1 MKGPKFK
8 KGGKKMQDEKIVEL
22 YWLRDENAILET
34 KQKYGTY
41 LSKIAYNILN
51 DFEDSRECV
60 NDTYLKAWNSMPP
73 QKPNVLKTYLG
84 KITRQLSI
92 DIFRTRNRKK
102 RVSSQYTISL
112 SELEQC
118 IPNTQTTEQEIEIQL
133 LGKLINDF
141 LYTLPEQTRN
151 IFVCRYYFCD
161 SIKNISA
168 FFAISESKV
177 KSSLYRT
184 RLSLKD
190 YLEREEFF
198 V

>member
-1 MKGPKFK
+1 
-8 KGGKKMQDEKIVEL
+8 MQDEKIIEL
-22 YWLRDENAILET
+22 YWLRDENAIQLT
-34 KQKYGTY
+34 AQKYGTY
-41 LSKIAYNILN
+41 LTKIAYNILN
-51 DFEDSRECV
+51 NFEDCRESV

-73 QKPNVLKTYLG
+73 QKPSVLKTYLS

-92 DIFRTRNRKK
+92 DVFRTHNRQK
-102 RVSSQYTISL
+102 RLSSQYAVSL

-118 IPNTQTTEQEIEIQL
+118 IPNAITTEQEVELQL

-141 LYTLPEQTRN
+141 LYTLPDQTRH

-177 KSSLYRT
+177 KSILFRT
-184 RLSLKD
+184 RNALKSH
-190 YLEREEFF
+190 LESEGFF

>member
-1 MKGPKFK
+1 
-8 KGGKKMQDEKIVEL
+8 MQDEKIIEL
-22 YWLRDENAILET
+22 YWLRDENAIQLTE
-34 KQKYGTY
+34 QKYGKY
-41 LSKIAYNILN
+41 LTKIAYNILSN
-51 DFEDSRECV
+51 IEDSHESV

-73 QKPNVLKTYLG
+73 QKPSVLKTYLS

-92 DIFRTRNRKK
+92 DVFRTHNRQK
-102 RVSSQYTISL
+102 RLSSQYAVSL

-118 IPNTQTTEQEIEIQL
+118 IPNAITTEQEVELQL

-141 LYTLPEQTRN
+141 LYTLPDQTRH

-177 KSSLYRT
+177 KSLLFRT
-184 RLSLKD
+184 RNALKSH
-190 YLEREEFF
+190 LESEGFF

>member
-1 MKGPKFK
+1 
-8 KGGKKMQDEKIVEL
+8 MQDEKIIEL
-22 YWLRDENAILET
+22 YWLRDENAIQLT
-34 KQKYGTY
+34 AQKYGKY
-41 LSKIAYNILN
+41 LTQIAYNILSN
-51 DFEDSRECV
+51 IEDSRESV

-73 QKPNVLKTYLG
+73 QKPSILKTYLS

-92 DIFRTRNRKK
+92 DAFRTHNRKK
-102 RVSSQYTISL
+102 RLSSQYAVSL

-118 IPNTQTTEQEIEIQL
+118 IPNAITTEQEVELQL

-141 LYTLPEQTRN
+141 LYTLPDQTRH

-177 KSSLYRT
+177 KSMLFRT
-184 RLSLKD
+184 RKALKSH
-190 YLEREEFF
+190 LESEGFF

>member
-1 MKGPKFK
+1 
-8 KGGKKMQDEKIVEL
+8 MQDTKIVEL
-22 YWLRDENAILET
+22 YWLRNENAILET

-51 DFEDSRECV
+51 NFEDSRECV
-60 NDTYLKAWNSMPP
+60 NDTYLKAWNSIPP
-73 QKPNVLKTYLG
+73 QKPNVLKTYLC

-102 RVSSQYTISL
+102 RMSSQYAISL

-118 IPNTQTTEQEIEIQL
+118 IPNTQTTEQEIEMQL

-141 LYTLPEQTRN
+141 LYTLPKQTRD

-168 FFAISESKV
+168 FFDISESKV
-177 KSSLYRT
+177 KSMLYRT

-190 YLEREEFF
+190 YLEREGFF